1 MTRMT
6 EMTSVK
12 KARKPSARHRMSS
25 SGRAEGHA
33 SIAGALTSS
42 SGRAV
47 PRTRTVCEIARD
59 SRMSISGASQASA
72 GHRPAEHRQAGS
84 VGGWTSAGEQDEHQ
98 QAGKMSISASGG

>member
-33 SIAGALTSS
+33 SITKSLTSS
-42 SGRAV
+42 SRRAV
-47 PRTRTVCEIARD
+47 PERLDGLRGRAREPD
-59 SRMSISGASQASA
+59 EHRRSRASLCGPSADRLNIGRRAQWADGPQQQAS
-72 GHRPAEHRQAGS
+72 
-84 VGGWTSAGEQDEHQ
+84 
-98 QAGKMSISASGG
+98 KMSISASGG